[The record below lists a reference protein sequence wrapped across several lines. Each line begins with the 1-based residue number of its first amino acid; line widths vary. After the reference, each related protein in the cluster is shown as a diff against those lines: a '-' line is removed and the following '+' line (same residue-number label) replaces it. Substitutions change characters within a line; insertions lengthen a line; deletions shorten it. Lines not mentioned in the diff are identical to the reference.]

1 MLQKGVPLAAGQCHT
16 AVVATWDDVR
26 HLVAALPGT
35 DEHASY
41 GGNPSWRVRQQA
53 FVWDR
58 PLRRADRSAIG
69 GKAPA
74 ESEPVL
80 GVRVADEGVK
90 AALIADDPDVFF
102 TTPHF
107 DGYAA
112 VLVRLEWI
120 PLPELAVLV
129 DDAWRLRAPKRLLAE
144 FDRQLGE

>member
-1 MLQKGVPLAAGQCHT
+1 M
-16 AVVATWDDVR
+16 VATWDDVR
-26 HLVAALPGT
+26 RLVAALPDT

-41 GGNPSWRVRQQA
+41 GGHPSWRVRSQA

-58 PLRRADRSAIG
+58 PLRGADRSALG
-69 GKAPA
+69 HGAPA

-90 AALIADDPDVFF
+90 AALIADNPDVFF

-112 VLVRLEWI
+112 VLVRLERL
-120 PLPELAVLV
+120 PVPELAELV
-129 DDAWRLRAPKRLLAE
+129 EDAWRLGAPKRLLAT
-144 FDRQLGE
+144 FDPQRGE